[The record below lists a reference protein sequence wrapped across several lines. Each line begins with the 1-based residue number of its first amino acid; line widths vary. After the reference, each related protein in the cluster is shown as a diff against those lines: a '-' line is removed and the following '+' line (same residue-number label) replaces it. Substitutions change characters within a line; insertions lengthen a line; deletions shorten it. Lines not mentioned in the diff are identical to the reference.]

1 MRLSRA
7 SRYALNA
14 LAYIAQQKLPGPVST
29 KDIAATTGIP
39 SVFLLKALKPCVAR
53 RLLASITGPHGGY
66 RLAKEAE
73 AITLLDII
81 EAVDGPMVATG
92 ENESRAAPTWPVDQ
106 QLNRLLSEATNQVR
120 LVFSSL
126 NLAQLAAQSVSR
138 AKKK

>member
-14 LAYIAQQKLPGPVST
+14 LVYIAQQKTTAPVST

-39 SVFLLKALKPCVAR
+39 NVFLLKALKPCVAR

-66 RLAKEAE
+66 RLTRDATG
-73 AITLLDII
+73 ITLLDII
-81 EAVDGPMVATG
+81 EAVDGPLVPLGEDSHAAT
-92 ENESRAAPTWPVDQ
+92 TWPVDQ
-106 QLNRLLSEATNQVR
+106 QLNRLLATATDQVR
-120 LVFSSL
+120 GVFGSL
-126 NLAQLAAQSVSR
+126 TLAQLATGAGR